1 LRLAGGKNS
10 FAIFVAFAD
19 FQRPNFN
26 LAFRKCLAGN
36 KSACSPLYCHMNHS
50 SETEAKD
57 RSTAMP
63 WGKLAAGLVV
73 LVALVVAA
81 RLLPVNEGLKS
92 FNAWVGGL
100 GPWGIAIFIG
110 AYVLAAIFL
119 LPGSI
124 LTVGAGFVFG
134 LGWGLFAVSIGSTIG
149 AACAFLISRFLARK
163 KIEAIAGQNPK
174 FQSMDKAI
182 GEQGARL
189 IFLLRLSPL
198 MPYNIGNYFF
208 GLTAVRFWPY
218 VLASWLGML
227 PGTLLYVYLGTAG
240 KAGLQAVS
248 GTDAGR
254 SPLEWTFLGVGL
266 LATLAVTVWVTQ
278 IARRALK
285 KSNLDQADDS

>member
-1 LRLAGGKNS
+1 MK
-10 FAIFVAFAD
+10 
-19 FQRPNFN
+19 Q
-26 LAFRKCLAGN
+26 
-36 KSACSPLYCHMNHS
+36 SPEP
-50 SETEAKD
+50 ETQGQ
-57 RSTAMP
+57 STALP
-63 WGKLAAGLVV
+63 WGKLLAGLVV
-73 LVALVVAA
+73 LIALVVAS
-81 RLLPVNEGLKS
+81 RLLPVNEWLQG

-100 GPWGIAIFIG
+100 GPWGMVIFVG
-110 AYVLAAIFL
+110 AYVVAAILL

-124 LTVGAGFVFG
+124 LTLGAGFVFG
-134 LGWGLFAVSIGSTIG
+134 LGWGLLAVSIGSTVG
-149 AACAFLISRFLARK
+149 AACAFLISRFMARK
-163 KIEAIAGQNPK
+163 KIEAMAGQNPK

-198 MPYNIGNYFF
+198 VPYNISNYFF

-248 GTDAGR
+248 GSDAGR

-285 KSNLDQADDS
+285 KSNVDQGDDS